1 MTSHRM
7 RLLPLMLVLLA
18 AAACSEQLTTPANC
32 PALCPGGQGDVLSIL
47 LRPVDNQDSTFQGY
61 LPPGQG
67 GSLLASDAIRA
78 GDDRTVIRFFPRS
91 DSIQTSDTT
100 QIGYTIDSVAFELSI
115 LARDTTV
122 NGLSVFFYRLPAT
135 VDSSLSFQTLED
147 SLNPNNLIDSITVAD
162 SVVTGKVRLMLTGAD
177 LAKVTIPAADSG
189 VLAIGLRIR
198 GDQPT
203 GVRLGSSQAG
213 SSSPVFFSYVKAD
226 TADTA
231 LQHRAFTRFPS
242 YNSWRRR
249 NPPALNPD
257 RLTIGGDSAARAL
270 IRFALPD
277 GIRDSAIVI
286 RATLELEP
294 LDSLFGL
301 RGDSAIVQVRNLLA
315 DFGAKSP
322 PATTLV
328 GQRRIAP
335 DGDTTITVEV
345 TSLVRQW
352 QGSSPLP
359 STLLVALAPEGS
371 TFMRG
376 EFGSTRDGVSP
387 RLTITYELPFPFER
401 P

>member
-7 RLLPLMLVLLA
+7 RLLPLVLVLLA
-18 AAACSEQLTTPANC
+18 AAACSEDLTTPANC
-32 PALCPGGQGDVLSIL
+32 PALCPGGQGDVFSIVLS
-47 LRPVDNQDSTFQGY
+47 PVNNLDSTFQGY
-61 LPPGQG
+61 LPTGQG
-67 GSLLASDAIRA
+67 GSLLVSDAIRA
-78 GDDRTVIRFFPRS
+78 GDDRAVIRFFPRS
-91 DSIQTSDTT
+91 DSIQFADTVKV
-100 QIGYTIDSVAFELSI
+100 GYSIDSVAFEVSI
-115 LARDTTV
+115 LARDTAV

-135 VDSSLSFQTLED
+135 IDSSLTFQALED
-147 SLNPNNLIDSITVAD
+147 SLNPNNLIDSVAVAD
-162 SVVTGKVRLMLTGAD
+162 SVITGKVRLVLTGAD
-177 LAKVTIPAADSG
+177 LAKVAIPVADTG

-198 GDQPT
+198 ADQPT
-203 GVRLGSSQAG
+203 GVRLGSSKAG

-231 LQHRAFTRFPS
+231 LQRRAFSRFPS
-242 YNSWRRR
+242 YNSWRGR

-257 RLTIGGDSAARAL
+257 RLTIGGDSTARAL

-277 GIRDSAIVI
+277 GIRDSAIII

-294 LDSLFGL
+294 FDSLFGL

-322 PATTLV
+322 PATTFV
-328 GQRRIAP
+328 GEHRIAP
-335 DGDTTITVEV
+335 DVDTTITVEV
-345 TSLVRQW
+345 TGLVRQW

-359 STLLVALAPEGS
+359 STLLIALAPEGS

-376 EFGSTRDGVSP
+376 EFGSTRAGVSP